1 MNNLPANTPRPENIT
16 LLTVNSIA
24 EDRLSLKRI
33 LDSYGWTIQGAES
46 IREATPL
53 LKARPSLILCEKDLP
68 DGNWKDIFREAQ
80 RLDNA
85 APFVVVSRNAD
96 QRLWAEVLNLGG
108 FDVLLKPFVWSE
120 VKRVMSM
127 ACGHAVPVPGRALC
141 AAV

>member
-1 MNNLPANTPRPENIT
+1 MNNLPATTPRPENIT
-16 LLTVNSIA
+16 LLTVNSNA

-33 LDSYGWTIQGAES
+33 LDSNGWTIQGAES
-46 IREATPL
+46 IREAAPL

-80 RLDNA
+80 RLDNS

-120 VKRVMSM
+120 VKRVMCM
-127 ACGHAVPVPGRALC
+127 ASRHAVPAKAFC

>member
-1 MNNLPANTPRPENIT
+1 MNNLPATTPRHENIT
-16 LLTVNSIA
+16 LLTVNSNA

-33 LDSYGWTIQGAES
+33 LGSNGWTIQGAES

-80 RLDNA
+80 RLDNS

-127 ACGHAVPVPGRALC
+127 ACRHAVPAPTRALF